1 MTSHLNALQLRLS
14 NERQHLANAKSAG
27 EIALRT
33 QWVLQIQ
40 CEIIAEGGFVEVREP
55 MTDDELFAELLK

>member
-1 MTSHLNALQLRLS
+1 MQHIDALQLRLS
-14 NERQHLANAKSAG
+14 NERQRLSEAKSAG

-40 CEIIAEGGFVEVREP
+40 REIVAEGGFVEVREP
-55 MTDDELFAELLK
+55 MTDDELFAELAK